1 MTEGTESMSAPP
13 CPNCEAPDPLERAG
27 ADAHDRDRW
36 TCPACDFA
44 YSSGVGDAG
53 LAEMLSEEEEQEA
66 ERAAAE
72 NKRGAAGER
81 GR

>member
-1 MTEGTESMSAPP
+1 MSALP

-36 TCPACDFA
+36 TCAA
-44 YSSGVGDAG
+44 YGFGDAG

-72 NKRGAAGER
+72 NKCGATGEG